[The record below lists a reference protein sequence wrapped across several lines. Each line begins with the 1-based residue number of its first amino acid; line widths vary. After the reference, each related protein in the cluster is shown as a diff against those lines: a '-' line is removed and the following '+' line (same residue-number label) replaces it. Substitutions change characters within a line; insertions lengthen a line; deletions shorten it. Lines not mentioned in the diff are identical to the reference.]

1 MASSRSVASR
11 SVARRFP
18 RNAASLTF
26 RSSLVRTVAILGLV
40 ALVAAASLARSDAP
54 AIARVDRLVVDKSA
68 RRLVAYDGEREVA
81 RMRVAIGFG
90 GAGPK
95 RFEGDGRTP
104 EGTYRIDRRH
114 VSRDY
119 HRFLHVS
126 YPNAVDRRRYREL
139 AEAGE
144 VPRDA
149 DGELVGIGGAIGV
162 HGTGGNDWVPVGLRS
177 TLGCVM
183 VDDDEAEALYEAV
196 VDGAVIEIRP

>member
-1 MASSRSVASR
+1 MRALS
-11 SVARRFP
+11 P
-18 RNAASLTF
+18 WL
-26 RSSLVRTVAILGLV
+26 LLIL
-40 ALVAAASLARSDAP
+40 ALAAASLVRSDAP
-54 AIARVDRLVVDKSA
+54 TIARVDRLVVDKGL
-68 RRLVAYDGEREVA
+68 RRLVAYDGDREVA

-104 EGTYRIDRRH
+104 EGSYRIDRRH

-126 YPNAVDRRRYREL
+126 YPNAADRRRYREL
-139 AEAGE
+139 VDAGQ

-149 DGELVGIGGAIGV
+149 NGELVGIGGAIGV
-162 HGTGGNDWVPVGLRS
+162 HGTGGHDWVPFGLRS

-183 VDDDEAEALYEAV
+183 VDDDEAQALYEAV
-196 VDGAVIEIRP
+196 VDGATIEIRP

>member
-1 MASSRSVASR
+1 MRALLLGV
-11 SVARRFP
+11 
-18 RNAASLTF
+18 
-26 RSSLVRTVAILGLV
+26 LVTLV
-40 ALVAAASLARSDAP
+40 LAAASLVRSDP
-54 AIARVDRLVVDKSA
+54 ATIARVDRLVVDKGA

-104 EGTYRIDRRH
+104 EGVYRIDRRH

-126 YPNAVDRRRYREL
+126 YPNAADRRRYREL
-139 AEAGE
+139 VDAGQ

-183 VDDDEAEALYEAV
+183 VDDDEAEALYDAV

>member
-1 MASSRSVASR
+1 MRTLLLGVLLTL
-11 SVARRFP
+11 VL
-18 RNAASLTF
+18 AASL
-26 RSSLVRTVAILGLV
+26 V
-40 ALVAAASLARSDAP
+40 RSDAP
-54 AIARVDRLVVDKSA
+54 SIARVDRLVVDKGA

-81 RMRVAIGFG
+81 RMRIAIGFG

-104 EGTYRIDRRH
+104 EGVYRIDRRH
-114 VSRDY
+114 VSREF

-126 YPNAVDRRRYREL
+126 YPNAADRRRYREL
-139 AEAGE
+139 VEAGQ

-162 HGTGGNDWVPVGLRS
+162 HGTGGHDWVPVGLRS

-183 VDDDEAEALYEAV
+183 VDDDEAEALYDAV

>member
-1 MASSRSVASR
+1 VRLSKA
-11 SVARRFP
+11 
-18 RNAASLTF
+18 TF
-26 RSSLVRTVAILGLV
+26 GI
-40 ALVAAASLARSDAP
+40 ALVLIGLSAFARSDAP
-54 AIARVDRLVVDKSA
+54 VLDRVDRLVVDKSE
-68 RRLVAYDGEREVA
+68 RTMVAFDGEREVA
-81 RMRVAIGFG
+81 RYRIAIGVG

-126 YPNAVDRRRYREL
+126 YPNADDRRRYRAMVER
-139 AEAGE
+139 GE
-144 VPRDA
+144 VPRDDA
-149 DGELVGIGGAIGV
+149 GELVGIGGAIGV
-162 HGTGGNDWVPVGLRS
+162 HGTGGHDWVPHGLRT

-196 VDGAVIEIRP
+196 VDGATIELRP